1 MRLVPVSLRIW
12 SLSSREMFRLT
23 PCFRL
28 IGVTLAIGFAA
39 ITEATGETI
48 TLHTAAS
55 DTVPLAIVDD
65 GYDGSLGSMASKPI
79 TLNVGPNL
87 EVVDVDVVVRINHNF
102 VGDLTIKLVGPGGT
116 GVTLLNRPGLPG
128 NLDDGSEVGG
138 DSSNLR
144 DTAPIL
150 FDDTAPSG
158 VPSESMG
165 LGLSSATVVGSG
177 PTAGPDNYLPHVE
190 GDPLSLFEDSDPNGL
205 WTLYVGDSSAAAAGT
220 FVAWELRVSTHVIPE
235 PTTLG
240 LMALACGWVVPRR
253 RAWRSDAR

>member
-1 MRLVPVSLRIW
+1 MRLGPMISRIW
-12 SLSSREMFRLT
+12 SLASWEAFRLN

-28 IGVTLAIGFAA
+28 MGVTLALGFAA
-39 ITEATGETI
+39 TAQAFGDTI
-48 TLHTAAS
+48 TLHTVAS
-55 DTVPLAIVDD
+55 DTTPLAIVDD

-87 EVVDVDVVVRINHNF
+87 EVADVDVLVRINHNF
-102 VGDLTIKLVGPGGT
+102 LGDLTIKLVGPGGT
-116 GVTLLNRPGLPG
+116 RVTLLNRSGLPG

-190 GDPLSLFEDSDPNGL
+190 GDPLSLFEGSDPNGL
-205 WTLYVGDSSAAAAGT
+205 WTLYVGDSSAGAAGT
-220 FVAWELRVSTHVIPE
+220 FVAWELRVSTRVIPE

-240 LMALACGWVVPRR
+240 LITLACGWVVPHR
-253 RAWRSDAR
+253 RARRVDAR

>member
-1 MRLVPVSLRIW
+1 MRLGPMSSRIW
-12 SLSSREMFRLT
+12 SSLPRERFLLN
-23 PCFRL
+23 PCVHL
-28 IGVTLAIGFAA
+28 IGAMLAMGFGA
-39 ITEATGETI
+39 ITEAIGETI
-48 TLHTAAS
+48 TLHTVAS
-55 DTVPLAIVDD
+55 DTTPLAIVDD

-79 TLNVGPNL
+79 ALNVGPNL
-87 EVVDVDVVVRINHNF
+87 EVADVDAVVRINHNF
-102 VGDLTIKLVGPGGT
+102 LGDLTIKLVGPGGT
-116 GVTLLNRPGLPG
+116 SVTLLNRPGLPG

-150 FDDTAPSG
+150 FDDAAPSG

-165 LGLSSATVVGSG
+165 QGLSSATVVGSG

-205 WTLYVGDSSAAAAGT
+205 WTLYVGDSSAGAAGT
-220 FVAWELRVSTHVIPE
+220 FVAWELRVSTRVIPE

-240 LMALACGWVVPRR
+240 LMMLACGWVVPPK
-253 RAWRSDAR
+253 RARRSDAC